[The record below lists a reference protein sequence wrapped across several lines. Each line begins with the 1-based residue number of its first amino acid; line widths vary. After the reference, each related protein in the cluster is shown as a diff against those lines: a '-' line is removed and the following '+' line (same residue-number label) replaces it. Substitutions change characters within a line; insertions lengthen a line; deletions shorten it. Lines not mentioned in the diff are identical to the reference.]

1 MFSSKYTQYYLFAF
15 GIIAIAGF
23 MGMHSKQ
30 SFSSSN
36 DEYALIK
43 KYLLNESPLYG
54 FNKPKLWIHSKYEVN
69 SRQWKSFQSRTS
81 TDLNQPYL
89 HMTIRTIINHCSND
103 FNICLIDDNSFS
115 RLIPSWDIDLASVA
129 KPMRSH
135 YREIGMLQLL
145 YYYGGMIVPN
155 SFLCMKNLKA
165 LYDENTRSLSGKSM
179 PFACERVN
187 HSVNQLKAP
196 SLFLPTMYFM
206 GAKKNDETIQ
216 ELVEYLKLRNMNPH
230 FTKEVDF
237 NGDTSQWL
245 NTAVKI
251 GKMNLVDGR
260 SIGIK
265 TTGGKPILLDNLMEE
280 DYLDLDANA
289 YGIYIPAHEILKRT
303 KYQWFAMV
311 PSEEIFNVNAIIAKY
326 LKASIVDSTSEFT
339 KPKETR
345 SVISI

>member
-15 GIIAIAGF
+15 GIVAIAGF
-23 MGMHSKQ
+23 MGMHAKQ
-30 SFSSSN
+30 PFSSSN
-36 DEYALIK
+36 DEYTLIK

-89 HMTIRTIINHCSND
+89 HLTIRTIINHCSND

-129 KPMRSH
+129 KPLRSH

-145 YYYGGMIVPN
+145 YYYGGMLVPN
-155 SFLCMKNLKA
+155 SFLCMKNLKSF
-165 LYDENTRSLSGKSM
+165 YDENTRSLSGKPM

-187 HSVNQLKAP
+187 NTVNLMKAP
-196 SLFLPTMYFM
+196 SMFLPSIYFM
-206 GAKKNDETIQ
+206 GAKKNDETIK
-216 ELVEYLKLRNMNPH
+216 EVVEYLKSRNMNPH

-237 NGDTSQWL
+237 NGDTSQLL
-245 NTAVKI
+245 NTAVKS

-260 SIGIK
+260 SIGVK
-265 TTGGKPILLDNLMEE
+265 TVGGKPILLDNLMEE
-280 DYLDLDANA
+280 DYLDLAIDA
-289 YGIYIPAHEILKRT
+289 YGIYIPAGEILKRT

-311 PSEEIFNVNAIIAKY
+311 PSEEVFNTNAIVAKY
-326 LKASIVDSTSEFT
+326 LKASIIDSSSEYT